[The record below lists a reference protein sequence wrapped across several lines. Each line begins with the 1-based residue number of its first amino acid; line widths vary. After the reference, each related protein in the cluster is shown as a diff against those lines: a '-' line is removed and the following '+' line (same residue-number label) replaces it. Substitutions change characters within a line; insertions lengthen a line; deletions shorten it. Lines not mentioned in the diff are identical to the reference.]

1 MNGKNKVQSQP
12 LPKDV
17 DPSRR
22 EYHLTDEEFK
32 EVFNMDKK
40 TFESLAEWKRIQHKK
55 NAGLF

>member
-1 MNGKNKVQSQP
+1 MDDENERQSQP

-22 EYHLTDEEFK
+22 EYHLSDEEFK

-40 TFESLAEWKRIQHKK
+40 SFESLQEWKRIQYKK